1 MLTILQV
8 AIGISFVFLLF
19 SVIVSSANEIGQAL
33 ASTRSKQLKAGIGEL
48 LQDRE
53 FAKAAKAFWDHPL
66 ISGLYK
72 GKDGRPSYIAAR
84 TFVMT
89 LLDLVRKGEIIAG
102 NVSGTDLETQIA
114 KIENEPLK
122 RALTCLFEQAKKD
135 VAKFEQALETWFN
148 EAMDRVSGWYK
159 RLTQYSLFLIGL
171 VLAIWANVDTI
182 HIVGALST
190 DPKLQADAADAA
202 IAYLKTPSGA
212 GKAKGSPANS
222 DVSSTPT
229 QEQKQNA
236 SPPDTPTPNSTETS
250 SGTATPAS
258 SPTAVQSLET
268 AATELASLQVPLGWA
283 GPEYSYVGHH
293 WLSAIAGW
301 LLTAL
306 AASMGAPFWFDMLN
320 RFINIRAAGRSPDED
335 PKGAKRKTK

>member
-1 MLTILQV
+1 MLQV
-8 AIGISFVFLLF
+8 AIGISFVFLLL
-19 SVIVSSANEIGQAL
+19 SVIVSAANEILQAWL
-33 ASTRSKQLKAGIGEL
+33 SKRAKQLEAGIGEL
-48 LQDRE
+48 LQDRD
-53 FAKAAKAFWDHPL
+53 FKGAAKAFFDHPL
-66 ISGLYK
+66 ISSLSK
-72 GKDGRPSYIAAR
+72 GAEGRPSYIAAR

-102 NVSGTDLETQIA
+102 NVSAADLEAQIA

-122 RALTCLFEQAKKD
+122 RALTCLFEQANKD

-159 RLTQYSLFLIGL
+159 RLSQYSLLLIGL

-182 HIVGALST
+182 HIARALSA

-202 IAYLKTPSGA
+202 IAYLKTQSGA
-212 GKAKGSPANS
+212 GNASGSAANS
-222 DVSSTPT
+222 GTTSTAT

-236 SPPDTPTPNSTETS
+236 SPPGTPTPSPTQAPSGSATS
-250 SGTATPAS
+250 AS
-258 SPTAVQSLET
+258 SPTSVQSLET

-283 GPEYSYVGHH
+283 DPEYSYVGHH

-306 AASMGAPFWFDMLN
+306 AASMGAPFWFDTLN
-320 RFINIRAAGRSPDED
+320 RFINIRAAGRSPDEH
-335 PKGAKRKTK
+335 PNGAKRKTK